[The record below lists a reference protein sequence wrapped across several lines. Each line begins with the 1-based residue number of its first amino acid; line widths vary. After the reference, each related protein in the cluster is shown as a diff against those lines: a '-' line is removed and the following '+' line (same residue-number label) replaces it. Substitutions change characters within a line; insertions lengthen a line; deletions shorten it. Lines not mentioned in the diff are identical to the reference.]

1 MNEKEIILSSYSI
14 GDLALKLF
22 GYSNGK
28 QKEKAIE
35 VLEKNGFDLIFFD
48 GKNKNAKYERILK
61 ICPICQ
67 REFLTLLGHK
77 KEKKACSI
85 SCSNSLNPKRI
96 KNPNPVKKKRIYIP
110 VSNPK
115 SSKPKTEKEC
125 IICNS
130 IFLGTKK
137 ARTCSKECSNQ
148 LQRNIMKEKVLKGE
162 HKGWA
167 SRNISSYPEEFFK
180 GVLENLQV
188 SYEFNFPVPKSSLGV
203 RSSSAYFLDFYI
215 QIGQRKI
222 DLEIDGK
229 QHEYPDRKESDQE
242 RDSLLTK
249 NGYEVYRIGW
259 KNPVNDKNKDY
270 IKGEIEKLKLFLFS
284 D

>member
-1 MNEKEIILSSYSI
+1 MDEREMILSSYSL
-14 GDLALKLF
+14 GDLIFKLY
-22 GYSNGK
+22 GCRNGR

-35 VLEKNGFDLIFFD
+35 VLEKNGFDLSFFD
-48 GKNKNAKYERILK
+48 GKNKNSKYERILK

-67 REFLTLLGHK
+67 KEFLTLLGHK
-77 KEKKACSI
+77 KEKKTCSI
-85 SCSNSLNPKRI
+85 SCSNSLKPKRI
-96 KNPNPVKKKRIYIP
+96 KNPIKKKRVYPPGHKQI
-110 VSNPK
+110 NK
-115 SSKPKTEKEC
+115 KREKEC

-148 LQRNIMKEKVLKGE
+148 LQRNILRERVLKGE

-203 RSSSAYFLDFYI
+203 RSSSSYFLDFYI
-215 QIGQRKI
+215 QIRQRKI

-229 QHEYPDRKESDQE
+229 QHEYPERKESDQE